1 MIDLTETLTQAQI
14 AFALVLIAFALVYYV
29 LNKYPLGLR
38 KNEEKSPQK
47 SG

>member
-29 LNKYPLGLR
+29 LNKYPFR
-38 KNEEKSPQK
+38 TKKK
-47 SG
+47 